1 MVRSALFALAAAAL
15 LAAVPASA
23 QAGWPGFYGCNN
35 WSSLWGNPYVYSQGG
50 AYIPPYFAMHP
61 PVYYSPHITARPY
74 GASPFP
80 LPYGPVSFPKPVGYV
95 AAPPAE
101 PMEIVNPYVA
111 QPAPAQAAAEKNLA
125 DEAVAE
131 VEPLRIENPYVVSK

>member
-1 MVRSALFALAAAAL
+1 MVRSALFAFAAAAL
-15 LAAVPASA
+15 LAAAPASA

-50 AYIPPYFAMHP
+50 AYIPPYFAVHP

-74 GASPFP
+74 GASPFA
-80 LPYGPVSFPKPVGYV
+80 LPFGPVSFPKPAGYV

-101 PMEIVNPYVA
+101 PLEIVNPYVTA
-111 QPAPAQAAAEKNLA
+111 PAPQAAVEQKHA
-125 DEAVAE
+125 DEAVAD
-131 VEPLRIENPYVVSK
+131 VQPLRIDNPYVVSK